1 MRIAIIAPPF
11 IAVPPAAY
19 GGTELF
25 VANLAEAL
33 CDRGHDVVVYAN
45 GESRVRCQVRW
56 TYAEADWPLVSPAG
70 GTLKSLEHAAWAV
83 SDCVAEG
90 FDVVHTNDAVGVP
103 LSRFLDVPVV
113 HTLHHPYERELSAL
127 YARYPDVCY
136 VAISDAQRGLER
148 MAKLCTVYHG
158 LRLSDYRFN
167 ERKERYLLFLGRIAP
182 MKGAHLA
189 IDVARRARLPLKIAG
204 EIQPT
209 FQEYWDTMVRPH
221 VDGSMIQY
229 VGEADHAKKND
240 LLGGAA
246 ALLFP
251 IQWNE
256 PFGLV
261 MAEAMACGT
270 PVVALSGGSV
280 AEVVRNGVSGWVCA
294 DLEEMARRAA
304 RPEISPQSCRR
315 DAEQRF
321 SVERMAADYETVY
334 RAAVTGAPIGDAVA
348 ESAAG
353 S

>member
-1 MRIAIIAPPF
+1 
-11 IAVPPAAY
+11 
-19 GGTELF
+19 
-25 VANLAEAL
+25 
-33 CDRGHDVVVYAN
+33 
-45 GESRVRCQVRW
+45 
-56 TYAEADWPLVSPAG
+56 
-70 GTLKSLEHAAWAV
+70 
-83 SDCVAEG
+83 
-90 FDVVHTNDAVGVP
+90 
-103 LSRFLDVPVV
+103 
-113 HTLHHPYERELSAL
+113 
-127 YARYPDVCY
+127 
-136 VAISDAQRGLER
+136 

-280 AEVVRNGVSGWVCA
+280 DEVVRNGVSGWVCA
-294 DLEEMARRAA
+294 DVEEMARRAA

-334 RAAVTGAPIGDAVA
+334 RAAVTGAPVGDAVA